1 MQRLKK
7 EIKEK
12 LMYNKIV
19 QTYVLMK
26 GFYPNLQKKKEKKK
40 AFILYII
47 KILSLQKHRTR
58 KKSWK

>member
-40 AFILYII
+40 GFYPIY
-47 KILSLQKHRTR
+47 H
-58 KKSWK
+58 